1 MDLSFK
7 IEMIAAS
14 IILLAIIISC
24 LKHNSIALKYS
35 IMWMLLPVVFI
46 LAVIFSGPLEKLSAW
61 LGFSVLSNL
70 IFVVLFGL
78 LIIFSFA
85 LTIVVSKQQKQIT
98 KLIQDLSILKKKQD
112 DHKK

>member
-1 MDLSFK
+1 MNLNFK
-7 IEMIAAS
+7 IEMILAS
-14 IILLAIIISC
+14 VALLIIIVFC
-24 LKHNSIALKYS
+24 LKRNSIALKYS
-35 IMWMLLPVVFI
+35 IMWMLLPIVFI
-46 LAVIFSGPLEKLSAW
+46 LIVLLSEPMTQLSLW
-61 LGFSVLSNL
+61 LGFGSLSDL

-112 DHKK
+112 DRKK